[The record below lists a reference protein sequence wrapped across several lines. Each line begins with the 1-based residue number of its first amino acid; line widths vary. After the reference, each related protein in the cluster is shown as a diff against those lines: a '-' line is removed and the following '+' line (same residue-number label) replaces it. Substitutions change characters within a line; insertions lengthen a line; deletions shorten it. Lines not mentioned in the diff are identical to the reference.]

1 MFWPTVTSCT
11 SVSMYKSLYFFAALL
26 LCGCQFSSPEPAE
39 NENETEF
46 VFSAADRAE
55 MELIMSAQ
63 ERAWNAGDLEAFM
76 LPYWQSDS
84 LLFVGSSGANYG
96 WANTLVNYQRSYPS
110 PAHMGQLQFEVLQLD
125 ALGAEHAFMLGS
137 WHLQRS
143 DSLGDLQG
151 HFTLIWA
158 RSNAGNNWH
167 IISDHSS

>member
-1 MFWPTVTSCT
+1 MFWQTVTSCT
-11 SVSMYKSLYFFAALL
+11 SVSMYKFIGFFSAFLL
-26 LCGCQFSSPEPAE
+26 FGCQFSSPQPAE
-39 NENETEF
+39 NEFFTA
-46 VFSAADRAE
+46 SDRAE
-55 MELIMSAQ
+55 MEQIMAAQ
-63 ERAWNAGDLEAFM
+63 ELAWNAGDLEAFM

-96 WANTLVNYQRSYPS
+96 WANTLVNYQKSYPS

-158 RSNAGNNWH
+158 RSNADNNWH